1 LFVDSNVAEQVGLH
15 ELQEIFAAFGSV
27 VQCKELAATAPSL
40 TLPKV
45 SGDSSEAPATSGGR
59 GSGSKGRILGKA
71 AGRRVVVEYAD
82 ASTAATTAQSM
93 NAFDLAGSALRV
105 DTITRLQLL
114 RLASPATMGHTYC
127 TVLLEKMVTL
137 EDTKDPGL
145 EEEIAEEARN
155 YGALKEVLLDIDEV
169 RGEVEVRLLYADPSS
184 ASKAYRAMN
193 GRAFAGNKIT
203 AVLAP

>member
-1 LFVDSNVAEQVGLH
+1 VADQVGLN

-27 VQCKELAATAPSL
+27 VQCKELAPSAPSL
-40 TLPKV
+40 TLPKA
-45 SGDSSEAPATSGGR
+45 SGDNSSNSEATTTSGGR

-114 RLASPATMGHTYC
+114 QLASPATMGHTFC

>member
-1 LFVDSNVAEQVGLH
+1 VADHVGLN
-15 ELQEIFAAFGSV
+15 ELQEIFAAFGPV
-27 VQCKELAATAPSL
+27 VQCKELAPSAPSL
-40 TLPKV
+40 TLPKA
-45 SGDSSEAPATSGGR
+45 SGDNVSSEATAVSGR
-59 GSGSKGRILGKA
+59 GRGSKGRILGKA

-82 ASTAATTAQSM
+82 ASTAAITAQSM

-114 RLASPATMGHTYC
+114 QLASPATMGHTFC

>member
-1 LFVDSNVAEQVGLH
+1 VADHVGLN
-15 ELQEIFAAFGSV
+15 ELQEIFAAFGPV
-27 VQCKELAATAPSL
+27 VQCKELAPSAPSL
-40 TLPKV
+40 TLPKA
-45 SGDSSEAPATSGGR
+45 SGDNSSSEATVASGGR

-114 RLASPATMGHTYC
+114 QLASPATMGHTYC

-137 EDTKDPGL
+137 EDTKDSGL

-155 YGALKEVLLDIDEV
+155 YGALKEVLLDIDGV